1 MGARA
6 EFSVRSGAT
15 VRDHPEGAS
24 ADAGMTSITRST
36 TSCGGDDRTRTD
48 DPLLAKQVLYQ
59 LSYVPAPLEEHWKRG
74 EGLHLALVSRGYRV
88 YRGLGRAR
96 TIWTLLARLGSASG
110 DTVVVS

>member
-48 DPLLAKQVLYQ
+48 DPLLAKHPRLSAVLTMTF
-59 LSYVPAPLEEHWKRG
+59 
-74 EGLHLALVSRGYRV
+74 
-88 YRGLGRAR
+88 AR
-96 TIWTLLARLGSASG
+96 
-110 DTVVVS
+110 